1 MQHLKLSDE
10 IVLAAGELNPL
21 IPHPIEMIVGSI
33 AFLLLLAVMKRKV
46 VPMFEKAYAART
58 EAIEGGIERAEK
70 AQLEA
75 QRALLQYN
83 EQLSSAQGEAAKL
96 REDARI
102 QGAAILEELR
112 TKAQEEA
119 ARITAAASASIE
131 AERQQA
137 ITSLRNEVGALAVE
151 LASKIVGE
159 ALDDQARQ
167 SRIVDRFIEDLE
179 KSKSP
184 VKKKLEK
191 EENENP
197 SRRKQPS
204 ITCDCTRQAR
214 CCRQGRNSG

>member
-1 MQHLKLSDE
+1 MQRISLLE
-10 IVLAAGELNPL
+10 GEGTLNPL
-21 IPHPIEMIVGSI
+21 IPHTAEIVVGFI
-33 AFLLLLAVMKRKV
+33 AFTLLFLVLKSKV

-75 QRALLQYN
+75 QRALVQYN
-83 EQLSSAQGEAAKL
+83 EQLSSAQGEASKL

-119 ARITAAASASIE
+119 ARITAAAHASIE
-131 AERQQA
+131 AERHQA
-137 ITSLRNEVGALAVE
+137 ITSLRNEVGALAVA

-179 KSKSP
+179 KSK
-184 VKKKLEK
+184 K
-191 EENENP
+191 
-197 SRRKQPS
+197 
-204 ITCDCTRQAR
+204 
-214 CCRQGRNSG
+214 

>member
-1 MQHLKLSDE
+1 MMQHISIL
-10 IVLAAGELNPL
+10 AGEGTLNPL
-21 IPHPIEMIVGSI
+21 IPHTAEIVVGFI
-33 AFLLLLAVMKRKV
+33 AFTLLFLVLKTKV

-75 QRALLQYN
+75 QRALVQYN
-83 EQLSSAQGEAAKL
+83 EQLSSAQGEASKL

-112 TKAQEEA
+112 TKAQDEA
-119 ARITAAASASIE
+119 ARITAAAHASIE

-167 SRIVDRFIEDLE
+167 SRVVDRFIEDLE
-179 KSKSP
+179 KSK
-184 VKKKLEK
+184 
-191 EENENP
+191 
-197 SRRKQPS
+197 
-204 ITCDCTRQAR
+204 
-214 CCRQGRNSG
+214 

>member
-1 MQHLKLSDE
+1 MQRISIL
-10 IVLAAGELNPL
+10 AGEGSLNPL
-21 IPHPIEMIVGSI
+21 IPHTAEIIVGFI
-33 AFLLLLAVMKRKV
+33 AFTLLFLVLKSKV

-75 QRALLQYN
+75 QRALVQYN
-83 EQLSSAQGEAAKL
+83 EQLSSAQGEASKL
-96 REDARI
+96 RDEARV

-112 TKAQEEA
+112 TKAHDEA
-119 ARITAAASASIE
+119 ARITAAAHASIE

-167 SRIVDRFIEDLE
+167 SRIVERFIEDLE
-179 KSKSP
+179 KSK
-184 VKKKLEK
+184 
-191 EENENP
+191 
-197 SRRKQPS
+197 
-204 ITCDCTRQAR
+204 
-214 CCRQGRNSG
+214 